1 MNLLYN
7 IRKTEEHYNFI
18 KKYFTFNTELHKFLI
33 SSSKVVCVY
42 DNDTLIGL
50 STYVI
55 KENNLHIYYIMVDKD
70 YRNQGWARTIL
81 SAIINNNLIVNSY
94 TCNIRENNIGS
105 INLFKSFG
113 FKQIGTEQ
121 YEDGTLKLKFKK

>member
-1 MNLLYN
+1 MKLLYN

-50 STYVI
+50 STYRI
-55 KENNLHIYYIMVDKD
+55 KEGNLHIYYIVVDNN
-70 YRNQGWARTIL
+70 YRNQGWARTML
-81 SAIINNNLIVNSY
+81 SAIINNNSVDNY

-113 FKQIGTEQ
+113 FEQIGEEQ

>member
-1 MNLLYN
+1 MKLLYN

-18 KKYFTFNTELHKFLI
+18 KRYFTFNTELDKFLI

-55 KENNLHIYYIMVDKD
+55 KEDNLHIYYIMVDKD
-70 YRNQGWARTIL
+70 YRNQGWAKTIL
-81 SAIINNNLIVNSY
+81 NTIINNNTVKSY
-94 TCNIRENNIGS
+94 TCNIRESNIGS

-113 FKQIGTEQ
+113 FEQIDKES
-121 YEDGTLKLKFKK
+121 YENGESKLKFKK

>member
-1 MNLLYN
+1 MKLLYN

-50 STYVI
+50 STYRI
-55 KENNLHIYYIMVDKD
+55 KEDNLHIYYIVVDED
-70 YRNQGWARTIL
+70 YRNRGLAKTIL
-81 SAIINNNLIVNSY
+81 SAIINSNTVDNY

-113 FKQIGTEQ
+113 FEQ
-121 YEDGTLKLKFKK
+121 VREELYDNNTRKLKFKK